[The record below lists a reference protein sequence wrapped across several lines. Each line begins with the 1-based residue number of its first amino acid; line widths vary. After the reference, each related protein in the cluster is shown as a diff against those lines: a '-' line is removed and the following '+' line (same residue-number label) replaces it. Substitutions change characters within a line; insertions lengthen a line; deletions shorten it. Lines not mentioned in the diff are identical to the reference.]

1 MTETLT
7 GGFFYVMV
15 SWRVEK
21 LRGIFWTGITKY
33 WMFTLFNAVAVI
45 VLMALG
51 ALVRMPALVLVYGLA
66 VIIPSL
72 AVQFRRLHD
81 RGRSGWW
88 MFIALV
94 PWAGAI
100 VLLMFY
106 LFPSDPGMNRYGT
119 EPAIS
124 RSRRSSASL

>member
-1 MTETLT
+1 MQWYFGVWRNYAGFSGRASRTE
-7 GGFFYVMV
+7 
-15 SWRVEK
+15 
-21 LRGIFWTGITKY
+21 Y

-51 ALVRMPALVLVYGLA
+51 ALVRMPALVLVYELA

-81 RGRSGWW
+81 TGRSGWW

-94 PWAGAI
+94 PLAGAI

-106 LFPSDPGMNRYGT
+106 LFPSDPGMNRYGA